1 MEKLLNLKNS
11 TDYQKLRYPA
21 GIIKNGG
28 IVVFPTETVYG
39 IGTNGLDKEA
49 VERLYKIKERPLNK
63 PISLLV
69 SDYEMIEKVVKDINE
84 LEYKIMK
91 KFFPGPLTI
100 ILNKKD
106 IVPDIVTSG
115 GSTVGIRMPE
125 EEITRKLIEY
135 AGVPIAAPSANISG
149 EPSGIDLQE
158 IIKEFGDKVDYYID
172 GGKSKI
178 GIGSTIVKVENNSIK
193 ILREGNISK
202 KEIENAINN
211 TILD

>member
-1 MEKLLNLKNS
+1 MNLNNNRSYKDIEIPS
-11 TDYQKLRYPA
+11 S
-21 GIIKNGG
+21 IIKNGG

-69 SDYEMIEKVVKDINE
+69 SDFEMIEKVAKNISE
-84 LEYKIMK
+84 IEYKIMK

-115 GSTVGIRMPE
+115 GNTVGIRIPK

-149 EPSGIDLQE
+149 KPSGIDLQE
-158 IIKEFGDKVDYYID
+158 IIKEYKDPFKG
-172 GGKSKI
+172 
-178 GIGSTIVKVENNSIK
+178 
-193 ILREGNISK
+193 
-202 KEIENAINN
+202 
-211 TILD
+211 